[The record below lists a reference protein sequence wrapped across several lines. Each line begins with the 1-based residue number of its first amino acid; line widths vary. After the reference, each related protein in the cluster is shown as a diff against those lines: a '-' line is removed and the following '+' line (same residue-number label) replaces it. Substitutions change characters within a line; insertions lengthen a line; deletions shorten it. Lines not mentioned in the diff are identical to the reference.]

1 MASLSVVLNTNDI
14 EKAVSFYQGLGF
26 KTTYKGEDD
35 QGTLTY
41 VDLELEGAEL
51 GLAAI
56 QASDDPEFRD
66 WVQNPL
72 GAGVLVTITVSD
84 VDGVFE
90 KARDMGAVIEH
101 EPEDRSYGRVF
112 TLNDPDGYV
121 VSFITG

>member
-1 MASLSVVLNTNDI
+1 MATCSVLLNTNDI

-26 KTTYKGEDD
+26 KTTHKSEDD
-35 QGTLTY
+35 EGTLAY

-51 GLAAI
+51 SLASIA
-56 QASDDPEFRD
+56 ANEDPEFRD

-72 GAGVLVTITVSD
+72 GAGVMVYFSVAD

-90 KARDMGAVIEH
+90 RAQELGAVIEH

-121 VSFITG
+121 VAFVTG